1 MQQVLEIVDSESI
14 GADELKKI
22 TRISSGLFQNRL
34 SVPSIPGRDPTGNV
48 TYENDGVKVIL
59 RQKISMTFDTSFFVM
74 SLLTSEK
81 VTFELFGNRS
91 ASRARP
97 GVVSITRVTG

>member
-59 RQKISMTFDTSFFVM
+59 RQKNLNDI
-74 SLLTSEK
+74 
-81 VTFELFGNRS
+81 
-91 ASRARP
+91 
-97 GVVSITRVTG
+97 